1 MKNFIIML
9 TLFSCLFGKSQT
21 EAKSIYS
28 ESFKLKMIDGS
39 DLDLST
45 LKGKYILFVNV
56 ASECGFTPQYQGLQ
70 KLSEDYKE
78 NLVVIGVPCNQF
90 GGQEPG
96 SAEEIQQFCSS
107 KFHVTFPMSEK
118 AEVKG
123 SSKHPL
129 YAWLTSQEKNGVSS
143 SSVKW
148 NFQKYLIN
156 PEGMLVDYFYSTTKP
171 NSSKILD
178 LIK

>member
-9 TLFSCLFGKSQT
+9 TLFSFLFGKSQT

-78 NLVVIGVPCNQF
+78 NL
-90 GGQEPG
+90 
-96 SAEEIQQFCSS
+96 
-107 KFHVTFPMSEK
+107 K
-118 AEVKG
+118 
-123 SSKHPL
+123 
-129 YAWLTSQEKNGVSS
+129 VSLRS
-143 SSVKW
+143 P
-148 NFQKYLIN
+148 YLIECFPQKN
-156 PEGMLVDYFYSTTKP
+156 PY
-171 NSSKILD
+171 
-178 LIK
+178 LIIT